1 MQEFTVRLRKIT
13 YHDATVVVRA
23 ENADDA
29 EDKAT
34 DLYYQDDGCHGVRER
49 MEFAGGFIDIKV
61 QGEPN
66 PLGTAATVSEP
77 F

>member
-1 MQEFTVRLRKIT
+1 MQEFTVKMTRIAYYST
-13 YHDATVVVRA
+13 TVVVRA
-23 ENADDA
+23 ESSDDA

-49 MEFAGGFIDIKV
+49 MEFAGGSLDIKADRV
-61 QGEPN
+61 PK
-66 PLGTAATVSEP
+66 PLGTAESVLEP